1 MARLYGLLAAIVAI
15 LGGIAAV
22 FYKGKSIGKKQEQD
36 KQKDE
41 YIKTVEQVKGSEIR
55 IPADD
60 RDVADRLRDR
70 WTRD

>member
-1 MARLYGLLAAIVAI
+1 MTRLYALLAAIAAI

-36 KQKDE
+36 KQKNE
-41 YIKTVEQVKGSEIR
+41 YIETVEQVKDSEIR

-60 RDVADRLRDR
+60 RDVADRLRDK
-70 WTRD
+70 WSRD